1 MLARILS
8 EYNGGIPSV
17 LLCEAHGHIYLTP
30 ACQGTWKTPE
40 PVKVAFVKIFC
51 DMILPNPKMVLTLFG
66 QSGVDNHVPWAHF
79 KRPMMATDVSMRD
92 RLICAG
98 YFLKF
103 HGNPAAPHM

>member
-1 MLARILS
+1 MEAFLRFSYAKSMVISILPRRAK
-8 EYNGGIPSV
+8 E
-17 LLCEAHGHIYLTP
+17 HGKH
-30 ACQGTWKTPE
+30 QS

-66 QSGVDNHVPWAHF
+66 QSGVDNHVPWAHIE
-79 KRPMMATDVSMRD
+79 RPMIATDVSMRD